1 MAGQGPL
8 TNRVLGGTYLLGE
21 LLGQGGFG
29 AVYKA
34 QHQRLNRSQ
43 AVKVLAE
50 QHFNNPQFRAR
61 FIREAQTLAALDHPN
76 ILHVDELGEEGNLIY
91 LVMPYISRGTLQDL
105 LKQRGPLPPDE
116 AGRYLEQI
124 CAGLRYAHK
133 RGVVH
138 LDLKPLNLLVHEDGR
153 LLLSDFGLAHLIKE
167 GAVQGGASLTFGTPF
182 YMAPEHLRGQP
193 DWRSDLYSLGVI
205 LFQMLAGRLPFEG
218 PTPESIIARLLT
230 EPAPPLRQFRPD
242 LPPALEWMVAKAL
255 TKRPEDRYQKAS
267 EFLYYF
273 REALAPRPA
282 GSLRPSTPIAPAHL
296 PPTVAVKRPSVPVA
310 PGPAPAPS
318 GLLGNYAPTVAPY
331 PPAPYPGPVYPAVPV
346 APQKAPGKAAMNGRT
361 LAIGGLLCLF
371 AFILPWLTFSTAS
384 AKRDIGGAELAS
396 AGTANWFWLEL
407 LAGVTLLFAGALLR
421 RTGKNALYVSL
432 GASILGIIVL
442 LLFLITVQILS
453 HNTDVKVTVNL
464 GFYLALIGYI
474 TALVGTIRRLLRR

>member
-34 QHQRLNRSQ
+34 QHQRLNRPQ

-91 LVMPYISRGTLQDL
+91 LVMPFISRGTFQDL

-205 LFQMLAGRLPFEG
+205 VFQMLAGRLPFEG
-218 PTPESIIARLLT
+218 PTPESIITRLLT

-242 LPPALEWMVAKAL
+242 LPPSLEWMLAKAL
-255 TKRPEDRYQKAS
+255 AKRPEDRYQKAS

-273 REALAPRPA
+273 REALAARPA
-282 GSLRPSTPIAPAHL
+282 GSLRPSAPIAPASTALPL
-296 PPTVAVKRPSVPVA
+296 PPRPPAAPVA

-318 GLLGNYAPTVAPY
+318 GRLGNYAPTVAPY
-331 PPAPYPGPVYPAVPV
+331 VPPYPAAPVV
-346 APQKAPGKAAMNGRT
+346 QKPYKRT
-361 LAIGGLLCLF
+361 VGSSRKIMAIGGGV
-371 AFILPWLTFSTAS
+371 AFLAFLLPWLTISVNSYSITQSLSAIKIAS
-384 AKRDIGGAELAS
+384 
-396 AGTANWFWLEL
+396 GTPSWLWLEPL
-407 LAGVTLLFAGALLR
+407 CAALLVLSGPLVR
-421 RTGKNALYVSL
+421 SIGKFAAIVNLVAALV
-432 GASILGIIVL
+432 GLGIMAGFVVL
-442 LLFLITVQILS
+442 LRSIPRGVPEIAAS
-453 HNTDVKVTVNL
+453 PNL
-464 GFYLALIGYI
+464 GFWLALIGFMAGLFG
-474 TALVGTIRRLLRR
+474 ALRGLREP